1 MNNSRKCKVAII
13 GAGYMAREHLKAF
26 KDIEDVEIC
35 AIFSRTRSKAEALA
49 QEFGIAS
56 ICGSIDEL
64 YAASGANLL
73 VITVNAPFVAETV
86 NACLKYPW
94 TILAEKPVGL
104 SPAEI
109 ENTLEHARKSGNKVL
124 VALNRRFYESSR
136 LLAAEL
142 NSTDAPRFVEIF
154 DQQEPE
160 ALSRMGKHPLE
171 VERLMFSNSIH
182 TIDFA
187 SFLCRGEL
195 VSVDK
200 LVPWAGAHSW
210 LCAAFSRYSSGDC
223 MTYRCFWNGPG
234 PWAVMINSGNMRWEL
249 RPLEALSRQEKGS
262 RKMETY
268 DLSGIDSQYKPG
280 LKIQAE
286 EAVKAALG
294 LPNTS
299 ASLQDAA
306 ITMHLIDKIYF

>member
-1 MNNSRKCKVAII
+1 MSNSAKCKVAII
-13 GAGYMAREHLKAF
+13 GAGYMAREHLRAF
-26 KDIEDVEIC
+26 RDIDNVELS
-35 AIFSRTRSKAEALA
+35 AIFSRTRSKAENLA

-56 ICGSIDEL
+56 VCASIDEL

-73 VITVNAPFVAETV
+73 IVTVNAPFVAATV
-86 NACLKYPW
+86 ESCLKYPW

-104 SPAEI
+104 SSAEI
-109 ENTLEHARKSGNKVL
+109 EKTLELTKKSGNKVL

-136 LLAAEL
+136 TLLSEL
-142 NSTDAPRFVEIF
+142 SATDAPRFVEIF

-160 ALSRMGKHPLE
+160 VLAKMGKHPLE

-182 TIDFA
+182 TIDYA
-187 SFLCRGEL
+187 TFLCRGDLLAVE
-195 VSVDK
+195 K
-200 LVPWAGAHSW
+200 LVPWKGSESW
-210 LCAAFSRYSSGDC
+210 LCAAFCRYSSGDC

-234 PWAVMINSGNMRWEL
+234 PWGVMVNSGDTRWEL
-249 RPLEALSRQEKGS
+249 RPLESLSRQVKGS
-262 RKMETY
+262 RKMETV

-294 LPNTS
+294 QPNTS
-299 ASLQDAA
+299 VSLADAA
-306 ITMHLIDKIYF
+306 STMRLIDKIYF